1 MSASIIPC
9 ELRSVVKSF
18 GRTAVLRGVSLALD
32 AGQITGL
39 SGINGAGKTTL
50 FRILAGLEDADSGEL
65 VFGASGEVGLRE
77 GVREQVAF
85 VTHAPQLYP
94 LLSARENLQLFADLR
109 SARGCET
116 MPAREA
122 LMTVGLEAV
131 SEQAVRTFSRGMA
144 QRVVLARAI
153 AARPSLLLLD
163 EPFTALDTEGQE
175 LVLRVLLEAK
185 ERGASVLL
193 SSHDLAR
200 LREVSDRVVR
210 LHAGRLESPREPTGH
225 EGAEGVKARLPESSA
240 TTRG

>member
-1 MSASIIPC
+1 VSASIIPC

-18 GRTAVLRGVSLALD
+18 GRTAVLRGVSLTLG

-65 VFGASGEVGLRE
+65 IFGASGQVGLHE

-94 LLSARENLQLFADLR
+94 LLSARENLRLFADLR
-109 SARGCET
+109 SARGLET
-116 MPAREA
+116 MSAGEA

-131 SEQAVRTFSRGMA
+131 SDQAVRTFSRGMA

-153 AARPSLLLLD
+153 AARPSLMLLD
-163 EPFTALDTEGQE
+163 EPFTALDMDGQE
-175 LVLRVLLEAK
+175 LVRRVLQDAK
-185 ERGASVLL
+185 GRGASVLL
-193 SSHDLAR
+193 SSHDLER
-200 LREVSDRVVR
+200 LCEVSDRVV
-210 LHAGRLESPREPTGH
+210 LLQSGRLGSPLERGVD
-225 EGAEGVKARLPESSA
+225 EGAAGLKTRLQESSA
-240 TTRG
+240 SGPR